1 MCEEARN
8 VAVEQRQ
15 AREGEMQTMKH
26 IDEFTI
32 HAFRGLRD
40 VKLEGLGQINL
51 LVGENNSGKT
61 SVLEALAIFCNP
73 FDRLRWRNVL
83 SMREMSNPRSS
94 LGSRERFREQ
104 LLWLFPQEKEGSDG
118 SLSTT
123 NILLSATGSFPVE
136 EVSASYEEFSEIVQL
151 PVYRMLAEGEVGFEE
166 QEVKDLRI
174 QVSSSSRQAKPRTSK
189 AVLEFANRA
198 AVLPKQKTPVL
209 PVQIVNSS
217 SHHYDLDNA
226 FSQRWSEVTNAE
238 AQSDALALLQF
249 FDKDIEDI
257 DIITKAKEPIVS
269 VKHKKLGRAPL
280 SIFGDGLRHVFTLAG
295 AVVAVKGGLLLVDEL
310 ETAIHTDVLDK
321 TFGWLVKACI
331 RNDVQLF
338 ATTHNLEAL
347 DVVMDACREATDL
360 VAYRLSKRKE
370 QTTVKRFDKEKLIQL
385 REDLGL
391 EVR

>member
-1 MCEEARN
+1 M
-8 VAVEQRQ
+8 AVEQRQ
-15 AREGEMQTMKH
+15 AREGEKQTMKH

-123 NILLSATGSFPVE
+123 NILLSATGSFSVE

-174 QVSSSSRQAKPRTSK
+174 HVSSSLRQAKPKISQ
-189 AVLEFANRA
+189 ASFELANRA
-198 AVLPKQKTPVL
+198 AVLPKPKTPVL
-209 PVQIVNSS
+209 PAQIVNSS
-217 SHHYDLDNA
+217 SHHYDLDSA
-226 FSQRWSEVTNAE
+226 LSRGWSEVINTE
-238 AQSDALALLQF
+238 TQSATLALLQF
-249 FDKDIEDI
+249 FDKDIEDV
-257 DIITKAKEPIVS
+257 DIVTIADEPVVS

-310 ETAIHTDVLDK
+310 ETAIHTDILNK
-321 TFGWLVKACI
+321 TFNWLIKACI
-331 RNDVQLF
+331 QNNVQLF
-338 ATTHNLEAL
+338 ATTHSLET
-347 DVVMDACREATDL
+347 VDAVINASRDKTIDL
-360 VAYRLSKRKE
+360 VAYRLELYKGQK
-370 QTTVKRFDKEKLIQL
+370 TVTRLDKPLLTRL
-385 REDLGL
+385 RANLGM